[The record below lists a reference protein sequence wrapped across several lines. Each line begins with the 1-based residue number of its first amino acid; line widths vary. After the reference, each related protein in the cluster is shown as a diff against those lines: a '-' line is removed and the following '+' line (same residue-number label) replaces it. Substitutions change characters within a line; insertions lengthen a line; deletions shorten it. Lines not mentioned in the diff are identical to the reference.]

1 MGMPAF
7 LPPQQM
13 PYMQYTPPYQQ
24 VQAMPFQQYV
34 QQGPQ
39 FMPGPPVPPQAQPS
53 IALPV
58 QPGATGVVR
67 PKRKK
72 KKQTQNQRPTQA
84 PPQLRSSQ

>member
-13 PYMQYTPPYQQ
+13 PYVQYTPPYQQ

-53 IALPV
+53 VALPV
-58 QPGATGVVR
+58 
-67 PKRKK
+67 
-72 KKQTQNQRPTQA
+72 
-84 PPQLRSSQ
+84 